1 MFSKLCVKPHG
12 ATCQKSV
19 PLRLHLSWAAPS
31 SHSHNSP
38 DVRLAYIKLVFKD
51 AACKACLHVHGCA
64 VPKVGKP
71 YQRHGTP
78 MLQKQAVWSPFA
90 SGKQF
95 TSACVVIG
103 TACGRCGVGGNQ
115 GRGGCHPPLPTP
127 YVERPGCSCWPIAP
141 PPPPTPMQCRHTSKN
156 KFYQGRGTSTEPT
169 AKNTSV

>member
-1 MFSKLCVKPHG
+1 MQGLPTS
-12 ATCQKSV
+12 
-19 PLRLHLSWAAPS
+19 
-31 SHSHNSP
+31 SHNSP